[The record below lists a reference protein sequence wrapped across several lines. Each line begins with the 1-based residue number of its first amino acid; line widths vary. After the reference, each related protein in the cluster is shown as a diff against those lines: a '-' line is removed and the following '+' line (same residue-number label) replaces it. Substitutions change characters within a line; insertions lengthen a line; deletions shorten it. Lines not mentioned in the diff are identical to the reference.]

1 MSIVR
6 MQFALLAAIVAAALV
21 AGCASGPGATPGT
34 PPTFVAAWT
43 EDGPAGQVFTVESND
58 GIVWRNLTAQNL
70 QGNQSESNSGPAL
83 AHDRRLSWMLM
94 WPNPR
99 GLDYKTGVGG
109 LALSGRGGVVWEAQ
123 PLQGRLPFTALGDR
137 PEGSP
142 ALAFAA
148 NRWVAAFRVANS
160 GGRIKVVR
168 SLPNSASAWEPVQD
182 VAVQTPSGARSL
194 NSANDPALAYGQGML
209 VLVHRDSSGFIASTS
224 VDGVSWT
231 DRGIIAQI
239 PDAEMSDPAIT
250 FSGTHFFVALRKRL
264 PIPPGWGA
272 GGNPSAVEIHKS
284 ADALAWTRVA
294 ASAAYFSPI
303 GRQFGPAFSW
313 GDFGGNT
320 CKAILVDRAV
330 QLFPTSIGPANG
342 IQYWTGTPPAPH
354 TCADPGLLQFA
365 PNAAAGTEL
374 SNRRMAYRAALS
386 FGASV
391 LP

>member
-1 MSIVR
+1 MTIPR
-6 MQFALLAAIVAAALV
+6 KLFALFAAIAAAALLAAC
-21 AGCASGPGATPGT
+21 AGGPGTSPRT

-43 EDGPAGQVFTVESND
+43 QDGPDGQVFTAESND

-83 AHDRRLSWMLM
+83 AHDRKLSWMLM

-123 PLQGRLPFTALGDR
+123 PQQGRLPLTALGNR

-142 ALAFAA
+142 ALAYAA
-148 NRWVAAFRVANS
+148 DRWVAAFRVANS

-168 SLPNSASAWEPVQD
+168 SLPNSASAWESAQD
-182 VAVQTPSGARSL
+182 VAVLTPSGARSL

-209 VLVHRDSSGFIASTS
+209 VLVHRDTGGYSASAS

-239 PDAEMSDPAIT
+239 PDAEISDPAIT
-250 FSGTHFFVALRKRL
+250 FSGTNFFVALRKRL
-264 PIPPGWGA
+264 PVPPGWGA
-272 GGNPSAVEIHKS
+272 GANPSAVEIYKS
-284 ADALAWTRVA
+284 ADALTWTRVA
-294 ASAAYFSPI
+294 ASAGYFSPSD
-303 GRQFGPAFSW
+303 RQFGPAFSW
-313 GDFGGNT
+313 GDFGANT

-330 QLFPTSIGPANG
+330 QLFPASIGPASG
-342 IQYWTGTPPAPH
+342 VQFWTGTPPPPH

-365 PNAAAGTEL
+365 PSEAAGSEL
-374 SNRRMAYRAALS
+374 SNRRMAFRAALS